1 MAKRPVEIE
10 DDLDDLQ
17 AVDVSNDVLAQ
28 MGRAKKAEDDD
39 DDSDDDSED
48 ARWEDADEDDD
59 SDDDDS
65 DDDSDDDDSDDDYSD
80 DEPVAKKADDA
91 PKKKRKQTAA
101 ERIAELTAAKHA
113 AEKAAFEAEMR
124 AIELEK
130 AQQAAASGTPES
142 QVAAPAKPDPK
153 DFVYGDVDPAY
164 QEALIDYRVAEKLA
178 KQKAE
183 FETTQK
189 TQTEAQ
195 RNAEYQAKL
204 ATVMTEGTKRH
215 KDFEETVNSTKFD
228 AHLARLILDSEK
240 AVDIAYYM
248 SKNIGELI
256 KATRAAPEERARI
269 IGRLEGRFSATSAAR
284 KRRTGAPE
292 PIGSNRKSSSPKGK
306 DAKYGPS
313 DQDAFDKAFYG

>member
-28 MGRAKKAEDDD
+28 MGRAK
-39 DDSDDDSED
+39 
-48 ARWEDADEDDD
+48 
-59 SDDDDS
+59 
-65 DDDSDDDDSDDDYSD
+65 
-80 DEPVAKKADDA
+80 
-91 PKKKRKQTAA
+91 
-101 ERIAELTAAKHA
+101 
-113 AEKAAFEAEMR
+113 
-124 AIELEK
+124 
-130 AQQAAASGTPES
+130 
-142 QVAAPAKPDPK
+142 
-153 DFVYGDVDPAY
+153 
-164 QEALIDYRVAEKLA
+164 
-178 KQKAE
+178 
-183 FETTQK
+183 
-189 TQTEAQ
+189 
-195 RNAEYQAKL
+195 
-204 ATVMTEGTKRH
+204 
-215 KDFEETVNSTKFD
+215 
-228 AHLARLILDSEK
+228 K